1 MEHAFS
7 TSFEG
12 EQEAAQKEAVVRS
25 FLPLIKKMSG
35 KLSLA
40 LPPSLDE
47 GDLVSSGIIGLLE
60 ALGRY
65 DPSRRVN
72 FSAFAI
78 SRIRGAMIDELR
90 KVSLAPRSF
99 FPRLR
104 RVQEAEAQLRQRLHR
119 EPSSAETARFLGW
132 SESVLDQVWCGYNLL
147 AVLSLEK
154 LLFESIRGDSLKLEE
169 TLSADWGDPEEAV
182 LGDEKMSLLS
192 AALDRLPPREKL
204 LLSLYYYEDLT
215 QKEIASIMNIST
227 ARVSQLHARALR
239 RLRELLTAGAEDTRE
254 MSGGQRGR

>member
-1 MEHAFS
+1 MEHAIS
-7 TSFEG
+7 TSLE
-12 EQEAAQKEAVVRS
+12 EQESAQKEAIVLS
-25 FLPLIKKMSG
+25 FLPLIKKLSG

-47 GDLVSSGIIGLLE
+47 GDLINSGIIGLLE

-65 DPSRRVN
+65 DPTRKVK
-72 FSAFAI
+72 FSAFAM

-104 RVQEAEAQLRQRLHR
+104 LVQEAEARLRQKLQR

-132 SESVLDQVWCGYNLL
+132 TESALNQVWAGFNLL

-154 LLFESIRGDSLKLEE
+154 LLFESIRGDALKLEE
-169 TLSADWGDPEEAV
+169 TLSADWGDPEEAM
-182 LGDEKMSLLS
+182 LGDEKMSILS

-215 QKEIASIMNIST
+215 QKEIATMMNIST
-227 ARVSQLHARALR
+227 VRVSQLHARALR
-239 RLRELLTAGAEDTRE
+239 RLREILVPGAEGET
-254 MSGGQRGR
+254 GAF